1 MEFPA
6 GIWIAGDLADGRNEE
21 KDTTEEP
28 AIAEG
33 VINSRG
39 TGKCK
44 IEGNRLAGYFS
55 WTGKLF
61 LQYRRDALNP
71 SKVDPKEGEPKD
83 GEDIRKKGGR
93 LGNR

>member
-6 GIWIAGDLADGRNEE
+6 GIWIAGDLADGINEE

-33 VINSRG
+33 VIDSRG

-44 IEGNRLAGYFS
+44 IEGN
-55 WTGKLF
+55 
-61 LQYRRDALNP
+61 
-71 SKVDPKEGEPKD
+71 
-83 GEDIRKKGGR
+83 
-93 LGNR
+93 